1 MDAVHRLVAASEQA
15 GGMTFTDEDSNIITD
30 DDNEEIQQA
39 MENDEPIPVL
49 DNHHENIIN
58 DSREEIDEEAITGVN
73 EDNTVDADDI
83 TPPVLDN
90 QDEAITGVSNEQSTD
105 NTHDNTQPI
114 PEEENNLDKYVTI
127 GDINIMLEMN
137 ATYRETEMKQMENEG
152 TNVRTNERYN
162 L

>member
-1 MDAVHRLVAASEQA
+1 VDAVHRLVAASEQA

-105 NTHDNTQPI
+105 STHDNTQLI
-114 PEEENNLDKYVTI
+114 TEEENDPDKCVTI
-127 GDINIMLEMN
+127 GDIDITLEMN
-137 ATYRETEMKQMENEG
+137 VSNRETETEQTKMKEQM
-152 TNVRTNERYN
+152 
-162 L
+162 